1 MLRCTFR
8 GGPRDGEVI
17 DLPLPMCQARLAYES
32 DVWYRRDLSGG
43 VLMVQGG
50 DRRKHPHWLRYSSDV
65 YEKIA
70 PGLHGRVE
78 YQFLHSEHFTRCA
91 ALTKQGKLCRNDAEP
106 PSDVCKTHGKNA
118 TSRV

>member
-32 DVWYRRDLSGG
+32 DVWYRREISGAVGIVRGG
-43 VLMVQGG
+43 V
-50 DRRKHPHWLRYSSDV
+50 RREHPRWLRYTVDV

-70 PGLHGRVE
+70 PGSQGEVE
-78 YQFLHSEHFTRCA
+78 YKFLRSESFDRCTA
-91 ALTKQGKLCRNDAEP
+91 MTKQAKQCRNDAEP
-106 PSDVCKTHGKNA
+106 LSDVCKTHSKRA
-118 TSRV
+118 

>member
-32 DVWYRRDLSGG
+32 DEWFKREPSGG
-43 VLMVQGG
+43 VAMVRGG
-50 DRRKHPHWLRYSSDV
+50 DRRRSHWVGYSLDV

-70 PGLHGRVE
+70 PGLHGEVE
-78 YQFLHSEHFTRCA
+78 YKFLRSESVARCTA
-91 ALTKQGKLCRNDAEP
+91 ITKQGKLCRNDAEP
-106 PSDVCKTHGKNA
+106 LTDFCKTHTEK
-118 TSRV
+118 T